1 MDMVGFPTIAGW
13 SLLYSKTGGVDL
25 MPATDS
31 PVVARVRAV
40 GAIIVG
46 KTNVPVLSH
55 TGTHADDSW
64 AGPTLNVVIPS

>member
-1 MDMVGFPTIAGW
+1 MVGFPTIAGW